1 MIRIINKLGM
11 EGTYLNIYHKPTAN
25 ITLKVEGHELFLQNQ
40 EQGKG
45 AHSHSFNSAN
55 WKW

>member
-40 EQGKG
+40 EQGKD
-45 AHSHSFNSAN
+45 AYSHHFCSP
-55 WKW
+55 